1 MLPVQ
6 TMLNQ
11 CVNVKRAVEVLPHVS
26 LVPAARFSTVFRKTL
41 IVRKLEVSLSPAASR
56 RVGRRSVRRLAS
68 RTDAS
73 AEGDPAAEEESGMP
87 EEWKHFKEKASQF
100 SG

>member
-1 MLPVQ
+1 M
-6 TMLNQ
+6 
-11 CVNVKRAVEVLPHVS
+11 
-26 LVPAARFSTVFRKTL
+26 
-41 IVRKLEVSLSPAASR
+41 
-56 RVGRRSVRRLAS
+56 RRLAS

-100 SG
+100 SGSNCAFSVLWVCV